1 MTSLKLYGR
10 LIIRGTIL
18 SKTGLHIGGSGGNF
32 SIGAVDNAVIKNP
45 RTGEPYIPGSSLRG
59 KMRSL
64 TEKYQGLELFA
75 HAGVN
80 HMHTAEKSTKNGVDA
95 NRAKQIYD
103 KSDVAKI
110 YGVPSDDFVTAP
122 TRLIV
127 RDVELTPESR
137 DELRQ
142 ARTDTPFTEIK
153 TEVSIDR
160 ITSQANPRQ
169 LERVPAGT
177 RFGDMEMV
185 FSIYSKADV
194 DLFPVLVEGMLLL
207 EDDYLGGSGSR
218 GSGKVVFEGLKLEL
232 KTGVNAAYVNQFG
245 DLVFDTAQDLYNEL
259 PNGLL
264 SRITATLFG
273 A

>member
-18 SKTGLHIGGSGGNF
+18 AKTGLHIGGSGGNF
-32 SIGAVDNAVIKNP
+32 SIGAVDNPVIKNP

-64 TEKYQGLELFA
+64 TEKYQGAKLGYMINNDKTKIRL
-75 HAGVN
+75 
-80 HMHTAEKSTKNGVDA
+80 HMVDNA
-95 NRAKQIYD
+95 QEYEDSPI
-103 KSDVAKI
+103 AKI
-110 YGVPSDDFVTAP
+110 YGVVSEVYITAP

-127 RDVELTPESR
+127 RDVELTPQSR
-137 DELRQ
+137 EELRQ

-160 ITSQANPRQ
+160 ITSQASPRQ

-194 DLFPVLVEGMLLL
+194 KLFPVLVEGMLLL

-232 KTGVNAAYVNQFG
+232 KTGVHAAYANG
-245 DLVFDTAQDLYNEL
+245 LGELVFDTAQDLYNAI

-264 SRITATLFG
+264 SDITATLFG
-273 A
+273 S

>member
-1 MTSLKLYGR
+1 MTPFKLHGR

-18 SKTGLHIGGSGGNF
+18 AKTGLHIGGSGNSF

-64 TEKYQGLELFA
+64 TEKYQGAPLDFMINTEKTQIRL
-75 HAGVN
+75 
-80 HMHTAEKSTKNGVDA
+80 HMVKNAQEYEAST
-95 NRAKQIYD
+95 I
-103 KSDVAKI
+103 AKI
-110 YGVPSDDFVTAP
+110 YGVASESFITAP

-127 RDVELTPESR
+127 RDVELTDQSR
-137 DELRQ
+137 AELRQ
-142 ARTDTPFTEIK
+142 ARTDTPYTEIK

-169 LERVPAGT
+169 MERVPAGA

-185 FSIYSKADV
+185 FSIYSLADV
-194 DLFPVLVEGMLLL
+194 DLFPVVVEGMLLL

-218 GSGKVVFEGLKLEL
+218 GSGKIVFEDLTLQL
-232 KTGVNAAYVNQFG
+232 KTGMNYNNQLDGRWQNAQE
-245 DLVFDTAQDLYNEL
+245 LYEA
-259 PNGLL
+259 
-264 SRITATLFG
+264 ITTGEALETIRANLFKD
-273 A
+273 